1 MTSPVIVGFDG
12 SAPSRAAVD
21 FGAAEAE
28 RRNRP
33 LHLCHAFTWPLLYP
47 MADPADALPDHG
59 PRVRSLELLNETADE
74 VRRARPGLSVAARL
88 LDGSPGGVLVSAS
101 ADAGLLVVGHR
112 GLGGFTGLLA
122 GSVGVQVAG
131 HARCPVVVVR
141 GAPVADGAPI
151 VVGVDGSAG
160 AHLAAVA
167 AFEQAQ
173 QQGVELFHLQVC
185 VRDPTARSTDTRA
198 GGPVGRR
205 RGRSGRGSRQP
216 ARSLPGRHVSTWCGA
231 WRTSSGSVDR
241 GRRPSPR
248 RHDRRR
254 LARARRL
261 PRTGDGFNVK
271 EPDRTRTVP
280 GDDRATGGHRGG
292 LTAQ

>member
-47 MADPADALPDHG
+47 MADPADAPPDHG

-185 VRDPTARSTDTRA
+185 ASETRRHA
-198 GGPVGRR
+198 PLIHEPVGRSAAAVDDPAEDLDSLPAHYPGVTYQ
-205 RGRSGRGSRQP
+205 RGVVHGEHPAAALIAAADRVHAGMIVVGSRGLGGFRGLVMGSTS
-216 ARSLPGRHVSTWCGA
+216 RSLIEHAPCPVMI
-231 WRTSSGSVDR
+231 
-241 GRRPSPR
+241 
-248 RHDRRR
+248 
-254 LARARRL
+254 
-261 PRTGDGFNVK
+261 
-271 EPDRTRTVP
+271 VP
-280 GDDRATGGHRGG
+280 PAATAAG
-292 LTAQ
+292 